1 MASRTHP
8 APDGAVLVHSPQ
20 GSCRPCMRSGLAVV
34 AFALLAPLPTMGGA
48 DIVQIL
54 KLALAVTTKET
65 TLRHQFRTHAIFN
78 NTDKMTAMRPL
89 GDDL

>member
-1 MASRTHP
+1 MHAFRLSRCRIRIISAP
-8 APDGAVLVHSPQ
+8 ADY
-20 GSCRPCMRSGLAVV
+20 
-34 AFALLAPLPTMGGA
+34 GGA